1 MKKPWQIW
9 SLFAIILCVV
19 LPAMVWLTMQINE
32 TDQLREQDR
41 VETELARREAELQ
54 ERINSA
60 LYRMDWWATPLVAQ
74 EAARPYYLYEPVYQV
89 TTLSNRAPTR
99 WPNQSFQAVPQ
110 TKNQTDD
117 NPSQQGIEQT
127 SPLVYET
134 SDFVV
139 MHFQISENDE
149 ITSPQVCG
157 THALSC
163 GVSEAQLDL
172 NGSNFAVASKLC
184 SYEDIILECAELPQV
199 NEDSQFGNSSFQT
212 VYRDPAFNRFSNP
225 YGQMEEVLTNNM
237 LAQQR
242 GGKGNNS
249 KLEMQTERSQTRGN
263 TEYAQRAQSAEMNAR
278 SQWAS
283 NQVNDLLP
291 GTTGLVREGV
301 MRPIWV
307 GDRLLLAR
315 RVEGENKKLV
325 QCCWLNWDNIRERLK
340 EEVADLLPEVE
351 FEPVK
356 DQRDFKF
363 SRAMATLPVQLIVDS
378 QKLLSTL
385 ALDSPRP
392 IRSSPSGLKLSLW
405 LAWGGLGIAAFAS
418 ALLLK
423 GVMQLSERRA
433 AFVSAVTHELRTPLT
448 TFRMYSEMLAEKMV
462 PQDKQ
467 HEYAETMKVEADRL
481 SNLVENVLQFA
492 RLERGGGED
501 RSEQLCI
508 GDLMGRFEDRLQNRV
523 QDAGMQ
529 LKLQLNGSDEVNVIT
544 DPCKVEQIVFN
555 LVDNACKYAQQS
567 SNKRIIVDVTQRK
580 GRTQISVQDFGPGV
594 SPKFKSL
601 LFKPFCKSDQ
611 EAANTAS
618 GVGLGL
624 ALCQRMAHSLGGKV
638 FLANC
643 EKGSRFVL
651 EF

>member
-9 SLFAIILCVV
+9 SLFAVILCVM
-19 LPAMVWLTMQINE
+19 LPAMVWLTMKINE
-32 TDQLREQDR
+32 ADQLREQDR
-41 VETELARREAELQ
+41 VETELARREAELR

-99 WPNQSFQAVPQ
+99 WPQSFQATPQ
-110 TKNQTDD
+110 APNTDED
-117 NPSQQGIEQT
+117 NPSQQGMEQT

-139 MHFQISENDE
+139 MHFQISEDNE
-149 ITSPQVCG
+149 ISSPQVCG
-157 THALSC
+157 NHALNC
-163 GVSEAQLDL
+163 GVSEAQMDI
-172 NGSNFAVASKLC
+172 NGMNFAVASKLC
-184 SYEDIILECAELPQV
+184 SYEEIILECAELPNV
-199 NEDSQFGNSSFQT
+199 DNDSQFGNSSFQT
-212 VYRDPAFNRFSNP
+212 VYRDPAFNRFSNA
-225 YGQMEEVLTNNM
+225 YGQVDEVLNNNM

-249 KLEMQTERSQTRGN
+249 KLEIQTERSQSRGN
-263 TEYAQRAQSAEMNAR
+263 MEYAQRAQSAEQNAR

-325 QCCWLNWDNIRERLK
+325 QCCWLNWENIRTKLK

-385 ALDSPRP
+385 ALEPASP

-501 RSEQLCI
+501 RTEQLSI
-508 GDLMGRFEDRLQNRV
+508 GELLSRFEDRLQNRV

-529 LKLQLNGSDEVNVIT
+529 LKLQLNGFDETNLAT

-567 SNKRIIVDVTQRK
+567 SNKRIIVDVSRKK

-611 EAANTAS
+611 DAANSAS

-638 FLANC
+638 YLANC

-651 EF
+651 DF